1 MWEKRGPRGTR
12 PVLSSTGMWCSP
24 SITTASGRPER
35 PCFFDTNSFGFS
47 AAESIYTRSPWTAYR
62 SRVVRAAWSEPIER
76 YRKNEAPISQRR
88 ASATKPWARLWFTTP
103 VSETAA
109 VAITA
114 AAIAKPRITRS
125 DRSFSASVTS
135 VSARYRKYTAARS
148 QISAIAPSVYETWRL
163 SDERN
168 FTPTIATIDAAIA
181 KYKTPASASRAFA
194 SWASMP
200 FRSADAA
207 SCAFSPS
214 ASSGPSSGARPR
226 LSHQLSGQYPNF
238 SMSAAEMS
246 SEGGT
251 RSHPRAGLYVF
262 VSCSQFPEGDGGRDG
277 DEGVQRNERGGVLEP
292 PRIDAGRRPSLPVR
306 VERGLEDPRQ
316 IGIFHDEA
324 DLAILGRRTERPV
337 HARDEDGTAVHDRA
351 FVVKAFDWAP
361 WREESDLEG
370 ETPATVSSPTPAPQ
384 SNPVVSDRSPP
395 RRHFAGWQRV
405 PRRRQSRTNRGCP
418 LGPEGIPRSRSSPS
432 RSTPPA
438 RRRSRT
444 SRGGSDTA
452 SRHRERPRAIGRRR
466 RPPTDRSRPGVR
478 PLPRLRPVSR
488 PGGPGPSRRVR
499 PRLRGRTRSAR
510 SGRCRRPPRSSR
522 ERTRAASAT
531 GGLRHRATGPRS
543 SALGARSGRG
553 QMRIDPDDG
562 AAALPN
568 PSPRLDPSSS
578 RSCLEPEPRFPRG
591 PSVRPRDRSIPGP
604 CTTSLPTHRRPPPC
618 RSGRRGR
625 SRPRHPRAAT
635 RRLPADARRPPE
647 RKSPRP
653 RGCPR
658 HSSKHFAW
666 RGCVLSRAGASPAGT
681 SPSLRRP

>member
-109 VAITA
+109 VAMTA

-125 DRSFSASVTS
+125 DRSFSASVAS

-148 QISAIAPSVYETWRL
+148 QISAIAPRVYDTWRL

-207 SCAFSPS
+207 SCFFSPS

-292 PRIDAGRRPSLPVR
+292 PRIDTGGRPSLPVR
-306 VERGLEDPRQ
+306 VERSLEDPRQ

-337 HARDEDGTAVHDRA
+337 HARDEDRAAVHDRA
-351 FVVKAFDWAP
+351 FVVETFDRAP

-370 ETPATVSSPTPAPQ
+370 DTL
-384 SNPVVSDRSPP
+384 VV
-395 RRHFAGWQRV
+395 
-405 PRRRQSRTNRGCP
+405 
-418 LGPEGIPRSRSSPS
+418 
-432 RSTPPA
+432 
-438 RRRSRT
+438 
-444 SRGGSDTA
+444 
-452 SRHRERPRAIGRRR
+452 
-466 RPPTDRSRPGVR
+466 
-478 PLPRLRPVSR
+478 
-488 PGGPGPSRRVR
+488 
-499 PRLRGRTRSAR
+499 
-510 SGRCRRPPRSSR
+510 
-522 ERTRAASAT
+522 
-531 GGLRHRATGPRS
+531 RAT
-543 SALGARSGRG
+543 
-553 QMRIDPDDG
+553 IDPLDDIVVR
-562 AAALPN
+562 A
-568 PSPRLDPSSS
+568 RLGLD
-578 RSCLEPEPRFPRG
+578 RG
-591 PSVRPRDRSIPGP
+591 PASIEQDPDG
-604 CTTSLPTHRRPPPC
+604 
-618 RSGRRGR
+618 G
-625 SRPRHPRAAT
+625 AAT
-635 RRLPADARRPPE
+635 RRRERGFQERIRDVTPQLVEVERIDRESLLRGGEQTEDSLGVERRIRGQDDSRQPGHGG
-647 RKSPRP
+647 RSGGP
-653 RGCPR
+653 RGGRWRRRQRFHRRLPR
-658 HSSKHFAW
+658 GHRIRSSRIEVRLEDISQDGSEFRVGGDHGPTPVALSV
-666 RGCVLSRAGASPAGT
+666 RRETRVPEVLRTDPCHPPVDDCVLRVMVAIPLHDVGSAREPSDVDAGRQQTTHDPVFVLFDT
-681 SPSLRRP
+681 SDR

>member
-1 MWEKRGPRGTR
+1 MMPYGGAFPYSSSSRKQYAATWRMWENSGPRGTR

-109 VAITA
+109 VAMTA

-148 QISAIAPSVYETWRL
+148 QISAIAPSVYDTWRL

-251 RSHPRAGLYVF
+251 RSHPRGGLYVF
-262 VSCSQFPEGDGGRDG
+262 VPCSQFPKGGRGRDR
-277 DEGVQRNERGGVLEP
+277 DERVQRHERDRVVEP
-292 PRIDAGRRPSLPVR
+292 PCVEAGCGPPLPIR
-306 VERGLEDPRQ
+306 VERDLEGLRQ
-316 IGIFHDEA
+316 IRIFDDQA
-324 DLAILGRRTERPV
+324 DLAILRRRTERPV
-337 HARDEDGTAVHDRA
+337 HARDEDRAAVHHGA
-351 FVVKAFDWAP
+351 LVVETFD
-361 WREESDLEG
+361 G
-370 ETPATVSSPTPAPQ
+370 
-384 SNPVVSDRSPP
+384 
-395 RRHFAGWQRV
+395 
-405 PRRRQSRTNRGCP
+405 
-418 LGPEGIPRSRSSPS
+418 
-432 RSTPPA
+432 PA
-438 RRRSRT
+438 RLEQ
-444 SRGGSDTA
+444 SDF
-452 SRHRERPRAIGRRR
+452 EGK
-466 RPPTDRSRPGVR
+466 
-478 PLPRLRPVSR
+478 
-488 PGGPGPSRRVR
+488 
-499 PRLRGRTRSAR
+499 
-510 SGRCRRPPRSSR
+510 
-522 ERTRAASAT
+522 
-531 GGLRHRATGPRS
+531 
-543 SALGARSGRG
+543 AL
-553 QMRIDPDDG
+553 
-562 AAALPN
+562 
-568 PSPRLDPSSS
+568 
-578 RSCLEPEPRFPRG
+578 
-591 PSVRPRDRSIPGP
+591 V
-604 CTTSLPTHRRPPPC
+604 
-618 RSGRRGR
+618 
-625 SRPRHPRAAT
+625 
-635 RRLPADARRPPE
+635 
-647 RKSPRP
+647 
-653 RGCPR
+653 GC
-658 HSSKHFAW
+658 
-666 RGCVLSRAGASPAGT
+666 
-681 SPSLRRP
+681 